1 MAQRG
6 GRVARPGGR
15 PLRKWPWVPL
25 RPKPAR
31 ENSARQTS
39 RRRRPPPHALLPGP
53 RPAQWTSSPRAA
65 CSTMCSPEAATP
77 SERVCIA
84 RPTSLRGLP
93 VWPTWRRRPMVRGP
107 GPADFGEPGTRPG
120 GPEATPFPSRPGG
133 GPEPG
138 GGHAEPAAAGAPLC
152 PRGAGPPLLLEQ
164 SQAAPVL
171 PGQGGTTG
179 PAPERPKFGF
189 CATSPGRGEAGWGLA
204 SWARWPGPLSQIG
217 QSVKPRRGC
226 LGTVACSIRSWPSCP
241 SLSAPVAHAVPV
253 SPLRLVRP

>member
-1 MAQRG
+1 M
-6 GRVARPGGR
+6 ARPGGR

-107 GPADFGEPGTRPG
+107 GPADFREPGTRPG

-171 PGQGGTTG
+171 PGRGGPRDQPQNVPSLGPVQLPQGEGKPGGDLPPGPGG
-179 PAPERPKFGF
+179 PAPY
-189 CATSPGRGEAGWGLA
+189 L
-204 SWARWPGPLSQIG
+204 
-217 QSVKPRRGC
+217 
-226 LGTVACSIRSWPSCP
+226 RSDR
-241 SLSAPVAHAVPV
+241 A
-253 SPLRLVRP
+253 